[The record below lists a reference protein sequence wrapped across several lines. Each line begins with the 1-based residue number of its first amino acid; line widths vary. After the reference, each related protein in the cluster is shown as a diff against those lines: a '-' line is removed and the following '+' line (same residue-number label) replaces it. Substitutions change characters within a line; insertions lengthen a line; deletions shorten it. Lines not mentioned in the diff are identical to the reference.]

1 MSSSSVEAAESSKSD
16 GNEFRTDCV
25 SKIDGEGLTTE
36 SLSVASPN
44 IAAITPALIS
54 VVEDVNEA
62 VAIVASLL
70 HVSDANENENK
81 ELKSKVDKII
91 RSGESFWSM
100 YRMNHYDMAKERDE
114 MMAARAS
121 RASAASS
128 SSSAA
133 SPSSSVGPSVA
144 PKPQALAPL
153 RKKNRQSDVEALVDS
168 ENVEQERWKVQSELT
183 AIIDESQRRAY
194 VNNERVTAKD
204 VARLTHCGLSGA
216 SLWLTVLP
224 IEDGLSLT
232 DREFRSAL
240 RHQFGLKPTDGIVYC
255 RCGEPMNAG
264 HVSTCKRVQGPATT
278 DRHNLVATELVN
290 LAWEMC
296 IALPIHVEP
305 QMRAVDPVSGEGIT
319 LVPDVLIDFHDGESL
334 AIDVSCVY
342 GESQSYID
350 KAFSDG
356 RSGVERSTR
365 VVLKQLT
372 DRAKAKALK
381 YTSECKRRGIEF
393 AAFVWETHGHFDAS
407 VDRVLE
413 KIAGQAKGGS
423 GKVGPDIGYMK
434 RRLAIAVQ
442 KGNAMADRSALFMS
456 YGGRG
461 SAIGRG
467 YLVPF
472 ADD

>member
-1 MSSSSVEAAESSKSD
+1 MSLQTARKTA
-16 GNEFRTDCV
+16 T
-25 SKIDGEGLTTE
+25 
-36 SLSVASPN
+36 
-44 IAAITPALIS
+44 
-54 VVEDVNEA
+54 
-62 VAIVASLL
+62 ASL
-70 HVSDANENENK
+70 A
-81 ELKSKVDKII
+81 
-91 RSGESFWSM
+91 
-100 YRMNHYDMAKERDE
+100 
-114 MMAARAS
+114 
-121 RASAASS
+121 
-128 SSSAA
+128 
-133 SPSSSVGPSVA
+133 
-144 PKPQALAPL
+144 
-153 RKKNRQSDVEALVDS
+153 
-168 ENVEQERWKVQSELT
+168 
-183 AIIDESQRRAY
+183 
-194 VNNERVTAKD
+194 
-204 VARLTHCGLSGA
+204 
-216 SLWLTVLP
+216 
-224 IEDGLSLT
+224 
-232 DREFRSAL
+232 
-240 RHQFGLKPTDGIVYC
+240 
-255 RCGEPMNAG
+255 
-264 HVSTCKRVQGPATT
+264 
-278 DRHNLVATELVN
+278 N

-305 QMRAVDPVSGEGIT
+305 QMHAVDPGSGEGIT
-319 LVPDVLIDFHDGESL
+319 LVPDVLIDFYDGESL

-365 VVLKQLT
+365 VVLTQLT